1 MYLLTNEQPL
11 FVIPSLAMYFNEKG
25 ATILLLLHKNL
36 QEEGQS
42 FENHYW
48 YCQSYEDWRTQ
59 LPFLRKS
66 AIKYQLKKLE
76 SLGIVHATDRFN
88 KFPVDRTKWYRI
100 DYAMLEAMTGFSSEI
115 LDGYL
120 T

>member
-11 FVIPSLAMYFNEKG
+11 FVILSLAMYFNEKG
-25 ATILLLLHKNL
+25 ATILLLLHKKL

-76 SLGIVHATDRFN
+76 SLGIVQATDRFN
-88 KFPVDRTKWYRI
+88 KFPVDRTKWYCI
-100 DYAMLEAMTGFSSEI
+100 DYDRLEAMTGFTADV